1 MPERRFT
8 ILAIN
13 PGSKYLALSVFEGS
27 DLRYWGIK
35 VLKGKFSKEK
45 IERIKEILSDFLDRY
60 GINILAIKKLHPS
73 RSSPNLKE
81 LVRKIKEYSKRKGL
95 KVRQYSLREMEDFF
109 SPGVRANKRE
119 VAQRVVSQ
127 YPFLNH
133 SLQKEKENKNPYFIR
148 MFEAI
153 ALGMVCL
160 HQ

>member
-1 MPERRFT
+1 MPEKR

-13 PGSKYLALSVFEGS
+13 PGSKYLALSVFEGA

-45 IERIKEILSDFLDRY
+45 IERIKEILSDFIDRY
-60 GINILAIKKLHPS
+60 GINILAIKKLHHS
-73 RSSPNLKE
+73 RSSSNLKE

-95 KVRQYSLREMEDFF
+95 KVYQYSLKEMEDFF
-109 SPGVRANKRE
+109 SPGVRANKRKMAE
-119 VAQRVVSQ
+119 RVVSQ

-160 HQ
+160 N